1 MMLKVGITGGMGSGK
16 STVCNIFSLLGIP
29 IFYADDEAKKLYDT
43 NKDLKSSIIKH
54 FGTSVYPHGVFDRK
68 IMKSLILNDP
78 QKLTL
83 LNELVHPKVREAT
96 EEWIQMQQAP
106 YIIKEAA
113 LLIESDSYKQ
123 MNEIIFVDSPI
134 ELRMKRIMQRDQ
146 LDENQIKQLIDAQM
160 SINEKKQY
168 ATQTIINDEK
178 HLLIPQVLSLHHL
191 FLTKCAELN
200 TL

>member
-1 MMLKVGITGGMGSGK
+1 MLKVGITGGMGSGK
-16 STVCNIFSLLGIP
+16 STVCKIFSLLGIP
-29 IFYADDEAKKLYDT
+29 IFYADT
-43 NKDLKSSIIKH
+43 NKDLKTSIIQY

-83 LNELVHPKVREAT
+83 LNELVHPKVKEAT

-123 MNEIIFVDSPI
+123 MNEITF
-134 ELRMKRIMQRDQ
+134 
-146 LDENQIKQLIDAQM
+146 A
-160 SINEKKQY
+160 
-168 ATQTIINDEK
+168 
-178 HLLIPQVLSLHHL
+178 
-191 FLTKCAELN
+191 
-200 TL
+200 